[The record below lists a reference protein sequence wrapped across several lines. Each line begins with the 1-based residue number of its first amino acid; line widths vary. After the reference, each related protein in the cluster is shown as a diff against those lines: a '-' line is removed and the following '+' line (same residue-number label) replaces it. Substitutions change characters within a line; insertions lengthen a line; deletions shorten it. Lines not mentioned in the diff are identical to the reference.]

1 MTTFRSPRYPALAVR
16 TAERYFK
23 FAGGQLEVSTADTD
37 IVRDWVSAHP
47 AYGVTETK
55 AAKRARTE
63 PAAPE
68 PSLTGEGQAEAS
80 AEEGAGT

>member
-1 MTTFRSPRYPALAVR
+1 MSTFRSPRYPALAIR

-23 FAGGQLEVSTADTD
+23 FAGGQLEVAGAEAD
-37 IVRDWVSAHP
+37 IVRNWIGAHP

-55 AAKRARTE
+55 AAKPAKAE

-68 PSLTGEGQAEAS
+68 PSIEAPAEAS
-80 AEEGAGT
+80 PAEAIAT